1 MGENYSLLVNS
12 GYFNV
17 RVYSYARETSGMSLD
32 EKCNLFKESFSYRI
46 NYFKKNMSC
55 NNPRSIADFNEME
68 ELLAT
73 FEDKF
78 YNNDFWY
85 WEYDYI
91 GVGTL
96 L

>member
-1 MGENYSLLVNS
+1 
-12 GYFNV
+12 
-17 RVYSYARETSGMSLD
+17 
-32 EKCNLFKESFSYRI
+32 
-46 NYFKKNMSC
+46 MSC

-85 WEYDYI
+85 CEYDYI